1 MKFIEIKYD
10 HNKIIL
16 LFIIKVIVWTYLNI
30 YWGYSIL
37 DKSVHTT
44 IYVLNILVTFF
55 KLDSALI

>member
-16 LFIIKVIVWTYLNI
+16 LLIIKVIVWTYLKI
-30 YWGYSIL
+30 FWGYSIL

-44 IYVLNILVTFF
+44 IYVLNILVKFF
-55 KLDSALI
+55 